1 MAKYYYY
8 LVAALPYLKF
18 EEKPPINKTEFISE
32 CEKWLSPGHMRNLL
46 TVDVSGQEIVRRET
60 PLTLKW
66 KVFDE
71 DLRKIITK
79 ARWSKKTGASFKVP
93 EKIQT
98 VIEQA
103 TPLLVEMKFER
114 IRWDFLEGESSK
126 YCFDI
131 NWIILYFLKL
141 QILNRIAIFN
151 KDEGEKFFYN
161 LCEVNHEK
169 AIG

>member
-1 MAKYYYY
+1 
-8 LVAALPYLKF
+8 LPYLKF

-46 TVDVSGQEIVRRET
+46 TVDVDVFGQEIVRRET
-60 PLTLKW
+60 PLIRKW

-71 DLRKIITK
+71 DARRIIAK
-79 ARWSKKTGASFKVP
+79 AREAKKTGASFKVP

-98 VIEQA
+98 VINQA

-126 YCFDI
+126 YFFDM
-131 NWIILYFLKL
+131 NWLILYFLKL
-141 QILNRIAIFN
+141 QILNRIAVFN